1 MDFCHLQLRG
11 LVNCAV
17 TQPGR
22 TASPSDSAQSPQTR
36 GSQQREREAGADPPC
51 RPFSPPTT
59 HTCCGADSGLPPED
73 YTDVALIGASPGPP
87 TPCPTAGR
95 KGDGACMGK
104 KEGVGRIHL
113 PRKCISPGPL
123 GAPSEGRV
131 SWSQAGQ
138 TPCRW
143 NERHRKVWGCDSSLW
158 LETSGKLGEGE

>member
-1 MDFCHLQLRG
+1 
-11 LVNCAV
+11 
-17 TQPGR
+17 
-22 TASPSDSAQSPQTR
+22 
-36 GSQQREREAGADPPC
+36 
-51 RPFSPPTT
+51 
-59 HTCCGADSGLPPED
+59 
-73 YTDVALIGASPGPP
+73 
-87 TPCPTAGR
+87 
-95 KGDGACMGK
+95 MGK